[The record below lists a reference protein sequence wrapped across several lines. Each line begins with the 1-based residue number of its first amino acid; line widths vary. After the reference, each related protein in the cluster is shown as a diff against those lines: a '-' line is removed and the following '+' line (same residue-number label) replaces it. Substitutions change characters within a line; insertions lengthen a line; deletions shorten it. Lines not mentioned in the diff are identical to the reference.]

1 MKTISY
7 AFLIFAASAIP
18 IGGYSNT
25 FELVSLSGDSAG
37 TSSQQTLDSFSI
49 PYINEDG
56 QVSFGALFETSGID
70 QAYTEVLAPVF
81 EKSCVSCHGEGAGR
95 QNTFDLTQI
104 QSSQDLILRPLALQ
118 ALVNRISNG
127 SMPPSSEPPL
137 DPNTQATVLEK
148 LRLLMEIANRSPAH
162 LDAALQYSNGNVEL
176 IAAVGEPATV
186 NGESGFFESI
196 RSISA
201 TGGPS
206 IALAGTLAPGHSF
219 SSSEILL
226 SAGMSGLSA
235 ANPDFKIIAATQ
247 SGRPVI
253 DYVGTTSPSK
263 RHQYF
268 GTPQGLPSH
277 GFSFSSRL
285 RLSNEP
291 DDNGIWVAELP
302 APEGEAAPVVKL
314 AAIEGSN
321 LNGGT
326 LTIAKPIALAQNA
339 SLNGALLA
347 TIEDSDENDFNNE
360 KGIWALDANFGATLI
375 AKSGDSAP
383 GSSDPFLSLG
393 EPSVDGDG
401 NVYFWASLQ
410 NANEEEGLYQYS
422 NGILN
427 LLITS
432 EQSVDIFG
440 INRRFNSFM
449 DPVVGND
456 GGLAVHAVE
465 SDGNLKTIL
474 ARSVTGEW
482 SIIAQTGLQAPGTAT
497 GVAFDL
503 LSFPIINRAG
513 HIAFQATLKGLGD
526 SISDTTD
533 TGAWATDVNGAVVLV
548 AREGDTFEVKPGFPA
563 TVSGAEIG
571 GFNSNGEIA
580 MNYAFTNGANAI
592 AIVGIETLA
601 APSISSQ
608 PSSSTSFDGETV
620 ILSVGASGQ
629 GPFAYQWTKNG
640 EDIEGATSDTMTI
653 STASASDDGDYIV
666 TVTSQTGST
675 VSKVASLS
683 VRPLPEDAPA
693 FVEQPLGDIVLK
705 GGVATLDA
713 RAVSNSAIE
722 YQWYF
727 NDEVLDGESG
737 SVLNITPANTEHE
750 GTYYVVATSAGGSTA
765 SEDSEILVTDKR
777 LYNIATRARVGTGAN
792 VLIAGFVVIGPDP
805 KEILIRGIGPSL
817 IDNGIDDPL
826 LKPRLEIYNAASE
839 LIYSNEGWATNEDPG
854 AIIAASQLVGAGGRD
869 LHDDDTALLVT
880 LEQGLYTAIVR
891 GQDNSTGVALV
902 EAFEIE
908 ENFTRMIN
916 LSSRALVG
924 TGADVVI
931 PGFVVQGDLPSRV
944 LIRAVGPGLANQG
957 IAGFLANP
965 IITIYDIAGTA
976 VESNGGWHNLWDPS
990 EITKAS
996 QLVGAFPLTEN
1007 SEDAAIIIDLEP
1019 GLYTVVTSGENGTTG
1034 VALVELYALP

>member
-1 MKTISY
+1 MKTISHAY
-7 AFLIFAASAIP
+7 LIFAASAIS

-25 FELVSLSGDSAG
+25 FELVSLSGDLAG

-49 PYINEDG
+49 PDINEDG
-56 QVSFGALFETSGID
+56 QVSFGALFETTGID
-70 QAYTEVLAPVF
+70 RVYTEVLAPVF
-81 EKSCVSCHGEGAGR
+81 EKSCISCHGEGAGR

-137 DPNTQATVLEK
+137 DPDTQATIVEK
-148 LRLLMEIANRSPAH
+148 LRLLREIANRSPAH

-206 IALAGTLAPGHSF
+206 IALAGKLAPGHSF

-226 SAGMSGLSA
+226 SAGKRGALA

-253 DYVGTTSPSK
+253 DYDGTASPSK

-268 GTPQGLPSH
+268 GAPQGLPSH

-326 LTIAKPIALAQNA
+326 LAIAKPIALAQNA

-360 KGIWALDANFGATLI
+360 RGIWALDTNFRATLI

-393 EPSVDGDG
+393 EPAVDGDG
-401 NVYFWASLQ
+401 NVYFWGSLQ

-427 LLITS
+427 LLISS

-440 INRRFNSFM
+440 INRSFNSFM
-449 DPVVGND
+449 DPVASND

-465 SDGNLKTIL
+465 SGGNLSTIL
-474 ARSVTGEW
+474 ARSASGEW

-503 LSFPIINRAG
+503 LSFPIINGAG
-513 HIAFQATLKGLGD
+513 QIAFQATLKGLGD

-533 TGAWATDVNGAVVLV
+533 SGAWATDVNGAVVLV
-548 AREGDTFEVKPGFPA
+548 AREGDTFDVKPGFPA

-571 GFNSNGEIA
+571 GFNSSGQLA
-580 MNYAFTNGANAI
+580 MNYAFTNEVNAI
-592 AIVGIETLA
+592 AIVEIETLA
-601 APSISSQ
+601 PPSISSQ
-608 PSSSTSFDGETV
+608 PSSSTSYEGET
-620 ILSVGASGQ
+620 ITLSVEASSQ
-629 GPFAYQWTKNG
+629 GPFAYQWMKDG
-640 EDIEGATSDTMTI
+640 EDIEGATSDTLTI
-653 STASASDDGDYIV
+653 STASANDDGDYTV

-675 VSKVASLS
+675 VSNVASLS
-683 VRPLPEDAPA
+683 IQNLPGAPA

-705 GGVATLDA
+705 GGTATLDA
-713 RAVSNSAIE
+713 RAVSNSAID

-727 NDEVLDGESG
+727 NGEVLDGETG
-737 SVLNITPANTEHE
+737 SVLSIVPANTEHE
-750 GTYYVVATSAGGSTA
+750 GTYHVVATSAEGSAT
-765 SEDSEILVTDKR
+765 SESSEILVTDKR

-805 KEILIRGIGPSL
+805 KEILVRGIGPSL
-817 IDNGIDDPL
+817 VDNGIDDPL

-839 LIYSNEGWATNEDPG
+839 LIYSNEGWADNEDPD
-854 AIIAASQLVGAGGRD
+854 AILAAAQLVGAGGRS
-869 LHDDDTALLVT
+869 LHNDDTALLVE

-891 GQDNSTGVALV
+891 GQDDSTGVALV

-908 ENFTRMIN
+908 EDFTRMIN

-944 LIRAVGPGLANQG
+944 LIRTVGPSLENRG

-965 IITIYDIAGTA
+965 KITIYDISGTPI
-976 VESNGGWHNLWDPS
+976 ESNDGWQNLWDPT
-990 EITKAS
+990 EITEAS

-1007 SEDAAIIIDLEP
+1007 SEDAAIIMDLEP
-1019 GLYTVVTSGENGTTG
+1019 GLYTVVASGENGTTG
-1034 VALVELYALP
+1034 VALVELYVLP